1 MAFAE
6 WMVVRLSLEEELEI
20 ERKVREPYETN
31 DIVEL
36 RDNCSALIRK
46 VAIQEKLLKQA
57 ADMICEWEVKAVLE
71 PVKQPIPRRRSFL
84 NRLFD

>member
-36 RDNCSALIRK
+36 RDSCSALIRK

-71 PVKQPIPRRRSFL
+71 PVKQPIPRRKSFL

>member
-71 PVKQPIPRRRSFL
+71 PVKQPIPRRKSFL